1 MLIRPGI
8 IEHEFVPTS
17 APGAGG
23 WTRPVDWLALPDVV
37 EGDEKFVGLYAVYD
51 YDSNFVAL
59 RCRGDYTVDWGD
71 GTIENVADNV
81 TAQHVYDSD
90 DYNTLGKD
98 TECSRG
104 YRQAIITVTPQAG
117 KHLTSLSLNYK
128 HSQAGLGDYRSQWLD
143 VKLAGALLSSIII
156 GANST
161 MLEQCHIVGDLSIT
175 SAVSMFENCYSLQS
189 LPLWDTSSVTNM
201 RSMCRNCRS
210 IQSLPLWDTSSVTD
224 MSYMCNS
231 CSSLQSLPAFSVA
244 NVTDFTDWVTTC
256 PSLGAAP
263 LSGPVVNISFANCKL
278 ARDEIV
284 AIFQGL
290 GTVTGKTVTITGNWG
305 IAALSEADRDIARNK
320 GWTIAE

>member
-51 YDSNFVAL
+51 HDSNFVAL

-143 VKLAGALLSSIII
+143 VKLAGALLSSIVI

-175 SAVSMFENCYSLQS
+175 SAESMFENCYSL
-189 LPLWDTSSVTNM
+189 
-201 RSMCRNCRS
+201 
-210 IQSLPLWDTSSVTD
+210 QSLPLWDTSSVTD